1 MESAIAHNLKVVRER
16 ISCAA
21 EKADRNPSQI
31 RLIGISKTFP
41 FEAIKTAIKAGLID
55 FGENRLQE
63 AVEKIER
70 GIKLDVSWHLV
81 GHLQSNKARKAVNIF
96 DWIHSLDS
104 NVLLRRIANLIMPKK
119 RSPKLLIQVDLAGEE
134 TKHGAS
140 IEEARRMFDTAMEHK
155 ILRVRGLMTI
165 PPWSNNP
172 QDAKSYFARLR
183 EFKEDLLDDG
193 VDPVMLTELSMGMSH
208 DFEVAIEEGSTMV
221 RIGTAIFGRRE
232 KINQ

>member
-16 ISCAA
+16 ISRAA
-21 EKADRNPSQI
+21 EKAHRNPSQI

-41 FEAIKTAIKAGLID
+41 FEAIKTATTAGLID

-70 GIKLDVSWHLV
+70 GINLNVSWHLV
-81 GHLQSNKARKAVNIF
+81 GHLQSNKARKAVDVF

-104 NVLLRRIANLIMPKK
+104 NVLLSRIANLIIPKK

-155 ILRVRGLMTI
+155 VLRVRGLMTI

-172 QDAKSYFARLR
+172 QDAKSYFVRLR
-183 EFKEDLLDDG
+183 ELKEDLLDDG
-193 VDPVMLTELSMGMSH
+193 VDPAMLTELSMGMSH

-221 RIGTAIFGRRE
+221 RIGTAIFGRR
-232 KINQ
+232 KK